1 MDPLIIKNRRCQ
13 SLVWN
18 DRQNI
23 PSDWN
28 EWFGTCEYNMLLWE
42 CVLSCVTQ
50 SSRQRTAVRRTLDV
64 GTHRL
69 TYRVF

>member
-28 EWFGTCEYNMLLWE
+28 EWFGTCEYNVIMGV
-42 CVLSCVTQ
+42 CFVVCN
-50 SSRQRTAVRRTLDV
+50 AVESTTNGCLKN
-64 GTHRL
+64 T
-69 TYRVF
+69 